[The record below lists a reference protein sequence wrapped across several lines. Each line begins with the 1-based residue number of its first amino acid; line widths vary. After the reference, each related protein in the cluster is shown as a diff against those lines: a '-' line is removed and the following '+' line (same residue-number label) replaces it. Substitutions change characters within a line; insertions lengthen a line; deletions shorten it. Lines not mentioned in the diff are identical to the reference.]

1 MNRNRIILSSFC
13 ILIFTLLISCA
24 SSDTTE
30 LKSAEGIFN
39 KGMALFNDKQYLEAY
54 NTFDL
59 IKLQYP
65 ASQYADDAQFYMA
78 ESRFKREEYILAQ
91 FSYNLLKRLYPNSP
105 YYKESAFKAAMSYY
119 YLAPQYDLD
128 PDYTTKA
135 IKSMSEFQA
144 TYPGD
149 SLSIVMETYIQELRD
164 RLAQKEF
171 EIAQLYR
178 KLESPASAL
187 IYYDIVI
194 NEYDDTKYF
203 ELAYI
208 GKIEVLLQMKKW
220 EQAKTAISYFSILF
234 NSSENL
240 DKVKKLESTIP
251 QDNSN
256 F

>member
-1 MNRNRIILSSFC
+1 MNSKKIILVSFC
-13 ILIFTLLISCA
+13 ILIFTLLLSCA
-24 SSDTTE
+24 SSDKTE
-30 LKSAEGIFN
+30 MKSAEAIYN
-39 KGMALFNDKQYLEAY
+39 KGMSLFNDKEYLEAY
-54 NTFDL
+54 NTLDL
-59 IKLQYP
+59 IRLQYP

-78 ESRFKREEYILAQ
+78 EARFKREEYILAQ

-105 YYKESAFKAAMSYY
+105 YYKESAFKAAMSFY
-119 YLAPQYDLD
+119 YLSPQYDLD
-128 PDYTTKA
+128 PDNTTKA

-149 SLSIVMETYIQELRD
+149 SLSVLMDTYIQELRD

-178 KLESPASAL
+178 KLDSPASAL

-194 NEYDDTKYF
+194 NEYDDTKFF

-220 EQAKTAISYFSILF
+220 EQAKTTISYFYILF
-234 NSSENL
+234 KSSENL
-240 DKVKKLESTIP
+240 EKVKKLESAIP
-251 QDNSN
+251 KDYSN